1 MTSNRLVLTTL
12 LLYIAVTN
20 AVADTVGTIT
30 EQTGPVASITRNKA
44 SIPTIVS
51 TPVEMEDAVVT
62 ANVRLGITF
71 KDDSKVQITEQ
82 SRLIIDSFVYD
93 NTKQDAGKLGLK
105 VALGTARFASGQ
117 IAKHTPQNLK
127 VETPT
132 ATVGVRGTDFTL
144 TVDEI
149 GRSLIILLPSCPTN
163 YKNIEKDCVVGEI
176 TVTSDQGMVIM
187 NQAVQATVISA
198 REQNPTKPV
207 ILKLSADQINNML
220 IVTPPKEVKQ
230 PMENSTQK
238 SALDFN
244 FLDKDMLKYTELD
257 TDMLSKTMGAI
268 DINYL
273 DTNFLYNMLDFLNA
287 SLLEN
292 MLAEEDN
299 PMLPKFKVNSKV
311 GLKYTVDAFTLKVYR
326 ATPSNYAEINVD
338 KDNDAVLTLKQDDLS
353 LTQQIN
359 RGNGTQ
365 ITIRQSR

>member
-1 MTSNRLVLTTL
+1 MLSLLVLTTL
-12 LLYIAVTN
+12 LPSIATN
-20 AVADTVGTIT
+20 AWAENIGTIT
-30 EQTGPVASITRNKA
+30 EQTGPVASIIRNKA
-44 SIPTIVS
+44 SITTSVS
-51 TPVEMEDAVVT
+51 TPVEMEDAVTT

-82 SRLIIDSFVYD
+82 SRLVIDSFVYD

-117 IAKHTPQNLK
+117 IAKHSPQNLK

-149 GRSLIILLPSCPTN
+149 GRSLIILLPSCPTGW
-163 YKNIEKDCVVGEI
+163 KNIEKDCVVGEI

-187 NQAVQATVISA
+187 NQAFQATVITA
-198 REQNPTKPV
+198 REQNPSRPV
-207 ILKLSADQINNML
+207 ILKLNPEQINNML

-230 PMENSTQK
+230 AMENASSKT
-238 SALDFN
+238 ALDIN
-244 FLDKDMLKYTELD
+244 FLDRDLLKFDDLN
-257 TDMLSKTMGAI
+257 TDMLTKTMGNL

-273 DTNFLYNMLDFLNA
+273 DTSFLYNMLDYLNA

-292 MLAEEDN
+292 MLNEEDN
-299 PMLPKFKVNSKV
+299 PMLPKFKINSKV
-311 GLKYTVDAFTLKVYR
+311 GLKYTIDAFTLKIYR
-326 ATPSNYAEINVD
+326 ATPGNYAEINVD

-359 RGNGTQ
+359 KGNGTQ
-365 ITIRQSR
+365 IMIRQGR

>member
-1 MTSNRLVLTTL
+1 
-12 LLYIAVTN
+12 
-20 AVADTVGTIT
+20 
-30 EQTGPVASITRNKA
+30 
-44 SIPTIVS
+44 
-51 TPVEMEDAVVT
+51 
-62 ANVRLGITF
+62 
-71 KDDSKVQITEQ
+71 
-82 SRLIIDSFVYD
+82 
-93 NTKQDAGKLGLK
+93 
-105 VALGTARFASGQ
+105 
-117 IAKHTPQNLK
+117 
-127 VETPT
+127 
-132 ATVGVRGTDFTL
+132 
-144 TVDEI
+144 
-149 GRSLIILLPSCPTN
+149 
-163 YKNIEKDCVVGEI
+163 
-176 TVTSDQGMVIM
+176 
-187 NQAVQATVISA
+187 
-198 REQNPTKPV
+198 
-207 ILKLSADQINNML
+207 
-220 IVTPPKEVKQ
+220 
-230 PMENSTQK
+230 MENSTQK

-299 PMLPKFKVNSKV
+299 PMLPKLKVNSKV